1 MLARLVRGVRSTWG
15 EGVLRTFGTGGLG
28 LWHMRPAACRRRED
42 RQEKCGGCRKRHRR
56 LLRVLAVLVGLQVV
70 GLLGLAAFGLGA
82 PTCQP
87 PAKLSVSQAASY
99 TRSGAS
105 PAVFARQ
112 VLTAG
117 QTGLALTYAKTRGAD
132 VCRFAPNGN
141 LVARMES
148 GFARGGTMYG
158 HVFLTYTHVDYSYRE
173 LRSIKRHET
182 RHTTQWAAGTF
193 LAGPLAFPV
202 AYSADEL
209 IAPGAYNHFER
220 AAGLTEGGYEVPD
233 GPSPTLTR
241 VFIAA
246 VLVGLVLFERHRFR
260 RQLLLLRTHFRHR
273 RASRTTGQAPWWHAE
288 TKPIA
293 RGRILRL
300 LHRVS
305 PRTADVVAEHRRLQ
319 QVGCPSC
326 GATPSMKRPAD
337 AGAPAGRL

>member
-1 MLARLVRGVRSTWG
+1 MRARLIRGVRPTWG

-42 RQEKCGGCRKRHRR
+42 RREKCGGCRKRHSR
-56 LLRVLAVLVGLQVV
+56 LMRLLAVLVSLQIV

-82 PTCQP
+82 PTCQA
-87 PAKLSVSQAASY
+87 PANLTVNQAASY

-112 VLTAG
+112 VMTAG
-117 QTGLALTYAKTRGAD
+117 QTGLALTYAKTRGAN

-141 LVARMES
+141 LVAVMES

-158 HVFLTYTHVDYSYRE
+158 HAFLTRAHDDYSYRE

-182 RHTTQWAAGTF
+182 RHATQWAAGT
-193 LAGPLAFPV
+193 LLGGPLAFPV

-241 VFIAA
+241 VFIVA
-246 VLVGLVLFERHRFR
+246 VLAGLVLFERHRFR
-260 RQLLLLRTHFRHR
+260 RQFLLLRTHFRHR
-273 RASRTTGQAPWWHAE
+273 RASRTTAQTPWWQAE
-288 TKPIA
+288 TKPITG
-293 RGRILRL
+293 GRILRL
-300 LHRVS
+300 LHRIS
-305 PRTADVVAEHRRLQ
+305 PGTADLAEEHRRLQ

-326 GATPSMKRPAD
+326 GATPSMKRPAE
-337 AGAPAGRL
+337 AGAPAGRP